1 MPNTLSSSLRRKS
14 LLILISFTA
23 VLFSSPFVYSRDTG
37 APEIS
42 PLNDWIYRGAQPRE
56 ETLVRLKK
64 KGIRTVINFRDEP
77 QQIQWEKARVEA
89 LGMKYVSLPWN
100 IMKPVKPELLDGF
113 FKVLDDPRN
122 RPVFFHCKWG
132 RDRSG
137 VMSVLALM
145 RYEKMSEEQ
154 ARELALET
162 IRPHWR
168 YQHSVNEKIKFFLKA
183 RPSEF
188 SQSSS
193 S

>member
-1 MPNTLSSSLRRKS
+1 MPNTLSSSLKRKFFI
-14 LLILISFTA
+14 LGLIFLGTL
-23 VLFSSPFVYSRDTG
+23 LFSCPSAYSRDTR

-42 PLNDWIYRGAQPRE
+42 PLNDWIYRGVQPRE
-56 ETLVRLKK
+56 ETFLKLKK

-77 QQIQWEKARVEA
+77 DKIQWEKAKVEA

-100 IMKPVKPELLDGF
+100 IMKPVKPALLDAF
-113 FKVLDDPRN
+113 FKVLDEPKN

-137 VMSVLALM
+137 VMAVLALM
-145 RYEKMSEEQ
+145 RYEKMSEDE

-168 YQHSVNEKIKFFLKA
+168 YRHSVNQKIKFFSKYLREKN
-183 RPSEF
+183 EF
-188 SQSSS
+188 
-193 S
+193 